1 MSDQV
6 RECGEKTRLCKSSIK
21 NTADFNTTARASGG
35 RAPQAS
41 AVEDDGENAIL
52 DGTKLALETGRGA
65 AGDDG
70 ALAALAAG
78 EGSKVNPLDAGAWGR
93 RVRSGDEVV
102 VSCDVPFVADFALI
116 FLWNSVGKRL
126 CSLCDVL
133 LVDLNR

>member
-41 AVEDDGENAIL
+41 AVEDDGEIAIL
-52 DGTKLALETGRGA
+52 DGTTLALETGRGA

-102 VSCDVPFVADFALI
+102 VSCDVPFAADFALI

>member
-21 NTADFNTTARASGG
+21 NTADFKTTACASGG

-52 DGTKLALETGRGA
+52 DGTTLALETGRGA

-78 EGSKVNPLDAGAWGR
+78 EGR
-93 RVRSGDEVV
+93 RVRSGDAEVV
-102 VSCDVPFVADFALI
+102 ASCDVPFVADFALI